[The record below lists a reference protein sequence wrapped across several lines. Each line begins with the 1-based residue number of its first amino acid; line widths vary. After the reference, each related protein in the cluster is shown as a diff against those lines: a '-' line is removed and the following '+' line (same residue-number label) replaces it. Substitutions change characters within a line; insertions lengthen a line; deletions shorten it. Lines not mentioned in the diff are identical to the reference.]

1 MQKYPNDIMSDHG
14 LHVEIIIL
22 SDGHYESEKKEK
34 KIGEVL
40 FWGVKIGYR
49 SFFWM

>member
-1 MQKYPNDIMSDHG
+1 MSDHG

-22 SDGHYESEKKEK
+22 SDGHYESEKKREK
-34 KIGEVL
+34 KNGEVL

>member
-1 MQKYPNDIMSDHG
+1 MSDHG

-22 SDGHYESEKKEK
+22 SDGNYESEKKRE

-40 FWGVKIGYR
+40 FWGVKIDYR
-49 SFFWM
+49 SDFWM